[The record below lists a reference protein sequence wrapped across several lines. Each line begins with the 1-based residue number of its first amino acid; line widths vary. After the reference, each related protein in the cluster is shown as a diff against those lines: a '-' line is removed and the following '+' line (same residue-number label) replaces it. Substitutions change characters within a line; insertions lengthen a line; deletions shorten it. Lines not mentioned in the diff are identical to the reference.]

1 MSAQAQPTTTLERDW
16 WLRLGMVFTSPKH
29 VFAWLR
35 DDTDEAAAARQEPVL
50 LIGFL
55 AGAAGVLTSNG
66 ISHALDDF
74 GLDGVDLAVIVLFAS
89 LIYGIVGYFALGA
102 LVYIG
107 EQLAD
112 GLGSYRRVSCT
123 AVASARYRRARHIL
137 AFACAPLALSLVI
150 WPVRLALYGEDNF
163 KSGGSD
169 AGTGG
174 AVFEGIET
182 AVVVWC
188 FVLLVLGIRT
198 ANGWS
203 WRRTAIAAAAPAIV
217 PVLAFARAYGAL

>member
-1 MSAQAQPTTTLERDW
+1 MARVSAQAEQTAALEREW
-16 WLRLGMVFTSPKH
+16 WLRLGMVFTEPTR

-35 DDTDEAAAARQEPVL
+35 DDTDAAASARQEPIL
-50 LIGFL
+50 LVGFL
-55 AGAAGVLTSNG
+55 AGAAGVLSSNG

-74 GLDGVDLAVIVLFAS
+74 GLDGVDLTVIVFFAS
-89 LIYGIVGYFALGA
+89 LLYGIAGYFFLGA

-112 GLGSYRRVSCT
+112 GLGSYRR
-123 AVASARYRRARHIL
+123 ARHIL
-137 AFACAPLALSLVI
+137 AFACAPLALSLLL

-163 KSGGSD
+163 RSGGSD

-174 AVFEGIET
+174 SIFEGIDT
-182 AVVVWC
+182 AVVLWC
-188 FVLLVLGIRT
+188 LGLLVLGIRT

-203 WRRTAIAAAAPAIV
+203 WRRTVLAAAVPATV
-217 PVLAFARAYGAL
+217 PALAFARAYGAI

>member
-1 MSAQAQPTTTLERDW
+1 MGAQAGTSTSIERDW
-16 WLRLGMVFTSPKH
+16 WLRLALVFSAPST

-35 DDTDEAAAARQEPVL
+35 DDSDEAAAARQEPVL
-50 LIGFL
+50 LVGFL
-55 AGAAGVLTSNG
+55 AGAAGVLASNG

-74 GLDGVDLAVIVLFAS
+74 GLDGVDLAVVVLFAA
-89 LIYGIVGYFALGA
+89 LIYGAVGYFVFGA

-112 GLGSYRRVSCT
+112 GLGS
-123 AVASARYRRARHIL
+123 YRRARHIL
-137 AFACAPLALSLVI
+137 AFACAPLALSLVV

-163 KSGGSD
+163 RSGGSD
-169 AGTGG
+169 AGAGG

-182 AVVVWC
+182 AVVIWC
-188 FVLLVLGIRT
+188 LALLVLGIRT

-203 WRRTAIAAAAPAIV
+203 WRRTLVASTVPAVV
-217 PVLAFARAYGAL
+217 PALALARAYGAI

>member
-112 GLGSYRRVSCT
+112 GLGSYRR
-123 AVASARYRRARHIL
+123 ARHIL

-203 WRRTAIAAAAPAIV
+203 WRRTAIAAAVPATV

>member
-112 GLGSYRRVSCT
+112 GLGSYRR
-123 AVASARYRRARHIL
+123 ARHIL

-203 WRRTAIAAAAPAIV
+203 WRRTAIAAAVPAIV

>member
-1 MSAQAQPTTTLERDW
+1 
-16 WLRLGMVFTSPKH
+16 MVFTAPRT

-50 LIGFL
+50 LVGVH
-55 AGAAGVLTSNG
+55 AGAAGGLTSNG
-66 ISHALDDF
+66 FSHALDDF
-74 GLDGVDLAVIVLFAS
+74 GLDGVDLAVVVLFAS
-89 LIYGIVGYFALGA
+89 LIYGLVGYFAFGA

-107 EQLAD
+107 EQVAD
-112 GLGSYRRVSCT
+112 GLGS
-123 AVASARYRRARHIL
+123 YRRARHIL
-137 AFACAPLALSLVI
+137 AFACAPLALSLVL

-188 FVLLVLGIRT
+188 FALVVLGIRT

-203 WRRTAIAAAAPAIV
+203 WRRTALAAAIPAIV
-217 PVLAFARAYGAL
+217 PALAFARAYGAI

>member
-1 MSAQAQPTTTLERDW
+1 MSAQAETRTSSLERDW
-16 WLRLGMVFTSPKH
+16 WLRLGMVFTEPRT

-35 DDTDEAAAARQEPVL
+35 DDSDAAAEARQEPVL
-50 LIGFL
+50 LVGFL
-55 AGAAGVLTSNG
+55 AGAAGVLASNG
-66 ISHALDDF
+66 INHALDDF

-89 LIYGIVGYFALGA
+89 LIYGLVGYFVFGA

-112 GLGSYRRVSCT
+112 GLGSYRR
-123 AVASARYRRARHIL
+123 ARHIL
-137 AFACAPLALSLVI
+137 AFACAPLALSIVL
-150 WPVRLALYGEDNF
+150 WPLRLALYGADNF

-169 AGTGG
+169 TGTGG
-174 AVFEGIET
+174 KVFEGIET

-188 FVLLVLGIRT
+188 FALLVLGIRT

-203 WRRTAIAAAAPAIV
+203 WRRTLVAAAVPAII
-217 PVLAFARAYGAL
+217 PALAFARAYGAI

>member
-1 MSAQAQPTTTLERDW
+1 VTAQAEPGTTSLERDW
-16 WLRLGMVFTSPKH
+16 WLRLGMVFTQPAT

-35 DDTDEAAAARQEPVL
+35 DDSEAAAQARQEPVL
-50 LIGFL
+50 LVGFL
-55 AGAAGVLTSNG
+55 AAAAGVLSSNG

-74 GLDGVDLAVIVLFAS
+74 GLDGIDLAVILVFAT
-89 LIYGIVGYFALGA
+89 LIYGIVGYFFLGA

-112 GLGSYRRVSCT
+112 GLGSF
-123 AVASARYRRARHIL
+123 RRARHIL
-137 AFACAPLALSLVI
+137 AFACAPLALSLVL

-169 AGTGG
+169 TGTGG
-174 AVFEGIET
+174 AVFEGIEA
-182 AVVVWC
+182 AVVLWC
-188 FVLLVLGIRT
+188 LALLVLGIRT

-203 WRRTAIAAAAPAIV
+203 WRRTLLAAAVPAIV
-217 PVLAFARAYGAL
+217 PALAFARAYGAI

>member
-1 MSAQAQPTTTLERDW
+1 MSAQAEGTTTSLEREW
-16 WLRLGMVFTSPKH
+16 WLRLGMVFTEPTR

-35 DDTDEAAAARQEPVL
+35 DDTDAAASARQEPIL
-50 LIGFL
+50 LVGFL
-55 AGAAGVLTSNG
+55 AGAAGVLASNG

-74 GLDGVDLAVIVLFAS
+74 GLDGVDLAVIVFFAS
-89 LIYGIVGYFALGA
+89 LLYGIAGYFFFGA

-112 GLGSYRRVSCT
+112 GLGSYRR
-123 AVASARYRRARHIL
+123 ARHIL
-137 AFACAPLALSLVI
+137 AFACAPLALSIVL

-169 AGTGG
+169 TGTGG
-174 AVFEGIET
+174 AIFEGIDT
-182 AVVVWC
+182 AVVLWC
-188 FVLLVLGIRT
+188 LALLVIGIRT

-203 WRRTAIAAAAPAIV
+203 WRRTLIAAAVPAVV
-217 PVLAFARAYGAL
+217 PALAFARAYGAI

>member
-1 MSAQAQPTTTLERDW
+1 
-16 WLRLGMVFTSPKH
+16 
-29 VFAWLR
+29 
-35 DDTDEAAAARQEPVL
+35 VL

-112 GLGSYRRVSCT
+112 GLGS
-123 AVASARYRRARHIL
+123 YRRARHIL

-203 WRRTAIAAAAPAIV
+203 WRRTAIAAAVPAIV

>member
-1 MSAQAQPTTTLERDW
+1 VTAQAEPGTTSLERDW
-16 WLRLGMVFTSPKH
+16 WLRLGMVFTQPTT

-35 DDTDEAAAARQEPVL
+35 DDSEAAAQARQEPVL
-50 LIGFL
+50 LVGFL
-55 AGAAGVLTSNG
+55 AAAAGVLSSNG

-74 GLDGVDLAVIVLFAS
+74 GLDGVDLAVILVFAT
-89 LIYGIVGYFALGA
+89 LIYGIVGYFFLGA

-112 GLGSYRRVSCT
+112 GLGSF
-123 AVASARYRRARHIL
+123 RRARHIL
-137 AFACAPLALSLVI
+137 AFACAPLALSLVL

-169 AGTGG
+169 TGTGG
-174 AVFEGIET
+174 AVFEGIEA
-182 AVVVWC
+182 AVVLWC
-188 FVLLVLGIRT
+188 LALLVLGIRT

-203 WRRTAIAAAAPAIV
+203 WRRTLLAAAVPAIV
-217 PVLAFARAYGAL
+217 PALAFARAYGVI

>member
-1 MSAQAQPTTTLERDW
+1 MSSAEAQPSTTSLEREW
-16 WLRLGMVFTSPKH
+16 WLRLAMVFSDPKT

-35 DDTDEAAAARQEPVL
+35 DDTDAAAHARQEPVL
-50 LIGFL
+50 LVGFL
-55 AGAAGVLTSNG
+55 AGAAGVLASNG

-74 GLDGVDLAVIVLFAS
+74 GLDGVDLAVTVLFAA
-89 LIYGIVGYFALGA
+89 LIYGIVGYFAFGA

-112 GLGSYRRVSCT
+112 GLGS
-123 AVASARYRRARHIL
+123 YRRARHIL
-137 AFACAPLALSLVI
+137 AFACAPLALSLVV

-163 KSGGSD
+163 KTGGSD
-169 AGTGG
+169 TGTGG
-174 AVFEGIET
+174 SVFEGIET

-188 FVLLVLGIRT
+188 FALLVLGIRT

-203 WRRTAIAAAAPAIV
+203 WRRTLVAAAVPALV
-217 PVLAFARAYGAL
+217 PALAFARAYGAI

>member
-1 MSAQAQPTTTLERDW
+1 VSAQAEPTTSSLERDW
-16 WLRLGMVFTSPKH
+16 WLRLGLVFTEPRS

-35 DDTDEAAAARQEPVL
+35 DDSDEAVGARQEPVL
-50 LIGFL
+50 LVGFL
-55 AGAAGVLTSNG
+55 AGAAGVLASNG

-74 GLDGVDLAVIVLFAS
+74 GLDGVDLAVTVLFAA
-89 LIYGIVGYFALGA
+89 LIYGIVGYFAFGA

-112 GLGSYRRVSCT
+112 GLGSYRR
-123 AVASARYRRARHIL
+123 ARHIL
-137 AFACAPLALSLVI
+137 AFACAPLALSIVL
-150 WPVRLALYGEDNF
+150 WPVRLALYGGDNF
-163 KSGGSD
+163 RSGGSD

-174 AVFEGIET
+174 KVFEGIET
-182 AVVVWC
+182 AVVLWC
-188 FVLLVLGIRT
+188 LALVVLGIRT

-203 WRRTAIAAAAPAIV
+203 WRRTAIAAAVPAIV

>member
-1 MSAQAQPTTTLERDW
+1 MAHVNAQAEATQTSLEREW
-16 WLRLGMVFTSPKH
+16 WLRLGMVFADPTR

-35 DDTDEAAAARQEPVL
+35 DDTDAAASARQEPIL
-50 LIGFL
+50 LVGFL
-55 AGAAGVLTSNG
+55 AGAAGVLSSNG

-74 GLDGVDLAVIVLFAS
+74 GLDGVDLAVIVFFAS
-89 LIYGIVGYFALGA
+89 LLYGIAGYFFLGA

-112 GLGSYRRVSCT
+112 GLGSYRR
-123 AVASARYRRARHIL
+123 ARHIL
-137 AFACAPLALSLVI
+137 AFACAPLALSLVL

-163 KSGGSD
+163 RSGGSD

-174 AVFEGIET
+174 AIFEGIDT
-182 AVVVWC
+182 AVVLWC
-188 FVLLVLGIRT
+188 LGLLVLGIRT

-203 WRRTAIAAAAPAIV
+203 WRRTLVAAAVPAIV
-217 PVLAFARAYGAL
+217 PALAFARAYGAI

>member
-1 MSAQAQPTTTLERDW
+1 VSAQAEPTATSLEREW
-16 WLRLGMVFTSPKH
+16 WLRLGMVFTEPAR

-35 DDTDEAAAARQEPVL
+35 DDTDAAASARQEPIL
-50 LIGFL
+50 LVGFL
-55 AGAAGVLTSNG
+55 AGAAGILSSNG

-74 GLDGVDLAVIVLFAS
+74 GLDGIDLAVIVFIAAL
-89 LIYGIVGYFALGA
+89 LYGLAGYFFIGA

-107 EQLAD
+107 EQVAD
-112 GLGSYRRVSCT
+112 GLGS
-123 AVASARYRRARHIL
+123 YRRARHIL
-137 AFACAPLALSLVI
+137 AFACAPLALSLVL

-169 AGTGG
+169 TGTGG

-182 AVVVWC
+182 AVVLWC
-188 FVLLVLGIRT
+188 LALLVLGIRT

-203 WRRTAIAAAAPAIV
+203 WRRTLLACAVPAIV
-217 PVLAFARAYGAL
+217 PALAFARTYGAI